1 MVRFRNKCAL
11 CFVQLVDL
19 KAALFRKQQEY
30 KKEKS
35 SSLRVESSP
44 GSSTVAAAQTAVEK
58 AGRKVS
64 DKVSVRC
71 TKYTYIC
78 TQSFI
83 GGGLVLYEDFNVKY
97 TCNPDQGVI
106 VKVETNF

>member
-1 MVRFRNKCAL
+1 MVRFRNKYVL
-11 CFVQLVDL
+11 CFAQLVDL

-71 TKYTYIC
+71 TRYMC
-78 TQSFI
+78 TLYMYVHSLEVAWFCMRI
-83 GGGLVLYEDFNVKY
+83 LMLSTLVIQ
-97 TCNPDQGVI
+97 T
-106 VKVETNF
+106 KV

>member
-1 MVRFRNKCAL
+1 M
-11 CFVQLVDL
+11 QLVDL

-35 SSLRVESSP
+35 SSLHAESAP
-44 GSSTVAAAQTAVEK
+44 PSSTVAAAQTAVEK

-71 TKYTYIC
+71 PKAGMYC
-78 TQSFI
+78 
-83 GGGLVLYEDFNVKY
+83 V
-97 TCNPDQGVI
+97 
-106 VKVETNF
+106 

>member
-1 MVRFRNKCAL
+1 
-11 CFVQLVDL
+11 VDL

-35 SSLRVESSP
+35 SSLHVESASA
-44 GSSTVAAAQTAVEK
+44 SSTVAAAQTAVEK

-71 TKYTYIC
+71 LKC
-78 TQSFI
+78 
-83 GGGLVLYEDFNVKY
+83 VLHVFWFYMNLTEFSIS
-97 TCNPDQGVI
+97 NPYQCSQ
-106 VKVETNF
+106 NCQRSC

>member
-1 MVRFRNKCAL
+1 MVRFRNKYVL
-11 CFVQLVDL
+11 CFAQLVDL

-35 SSLRVESSP
+35 SSLHVESSP
-44 GSSTVAAAQTAVEK
+44 ASSTVAAAQTAVEK

-71 TKYTYIC
+71 MRCMC
-78 TQSFI
+78 T
-83 GGGLVLYEDFNVKY
+83 LYMYVHI
-97 TCNPDQGVI
+97 VI
-106 VKVETNF
+106 HWKWPGFV

>member
-1 MVRFRNKCAL
+1 M
-11 CFVQLVDL
+11 DL

-35 SSLRVESSP
+35 SSLHVESAP
-44 GSSTVAAAQTAVEK
+44 ASSTVAAAQTAVEK

-71 TKYTYIC
+71 PEVFNSSPVVITPRAC
-78 TQSFI
+78 TRGKVI
-83 GGGLVLYEDFNVKY
+83 GRI
-97 TCNPDQGVI
+97 VI
-106 VKVETNF
+106 VVIVSRKVAISRDLGT

>member
-1 MVRFRNKCAL
+1 MVRFRNKYVL

-19 KAALFRKQQEY
+19 KAALFQKQQEY

-44 GSSTVAAAQTAVEK
+44 ASSMVAAAQTAVEK

-71 TKYTYIC
+71 TRYMCALYMYIH
-78 TQSFI
+78 TVI
-83 GGGLVLYEDFNVKY
+83 HWKWPGLV
-97 TCNPDQGVI
+97 
-106 VKVETNF
+106 